1 MFWTQMSQM
10 FISVCVF
17 FVCLILGKKPQK
29 VTPFQVLLHNTFKS
43 KVPFR
48 KVSEIKSELSSLYLR
63 SHQLAEENG
72 INDFSE
78 VDWSQMQGNSSE
90 IFSCSMNLS
99 PQCGMGVS
107 REGSTQSCPRNR
119 QELPG
124 AEGTWI
130 LLSSSIQGEDCTIPS
145 AQSQPLWFI
154 SVDAKTPFW
163 KSKCII

>member
-1 MFWTQMSQM
+1 MSQM
-10 FISVCVF
+10 FISVSN
-17 FVCLILGKKPQK
+17 VCFLYAWYLGKENKKSP
-29 VTPFQVLLHNTFKS
+29 PFRYFYTIPFKS

-48 KVSEIKSELSSLYLR
+48 KVFEIKSELSALYLR

-78 VDWSQMQGNSSE
+78 VDWSQMEGNSSE

-107 REGSTQSCPRNR
+107 REGGTQSCPRNR
-119 QELPG
+119 QEVPG

-130 LLSSSIQGEDCTIPS
+130 LLSSCLQQQHPRGGMHNPIC
-145 AQSQPLWFI
+145 
-154 SVDAKTPFW
+154 SVTATLIHLCGCQNSFLKE
-163 KSKCII
+163 